1 RASFLTEQR
10 IAEGVAFW
18 NANRK
23 ALERAEHQYG
33 VAPEYVVAILGV
45 ETFYGRN
52 TGRWRVVD
60 ALTTLA
66 FDYPPR
72 APYFRDQLE
81 HYLLLGRDGGQKC
94 ARRADPGRG
103 ATARQGS
110 AGRLARGARR
120 ARDAGAAER
129 VPHRLQELLRHHA
142 LQPQRVLRRRGQRSC
157 QRTARS
163 SEGWQIAHRIDGS
176 RSLADLEMQLRALR
190 VGAADLGD
198 LLAAHHALLLLHQDV
213 LVVRV
218 DRDEAVVVLDNDQL
232 AQARDAG
239 AAIGDTAGGRR
250 DHR

>member
-1 RASFLTEQR
+1 GYAERPEVRAFVRELVERHGFVERELLAVFARAQRSESVLQAVQAPAGRRPWEEYRATFLTERR

-23 ALERAEHQYG
+23 ALERAERQYG
-33 VAPEYVVAILGV
+33 VPPEYVLAILGV

-66 FDYPPR
+66 FDHPPR

-81 HYLLLGRDGGQKC
+81 QYLLLGRDGGQKR
-94 ARRADPGRG
+94 ARRTDPGRS

-110 AGRLARGARR
+110 AGRGACGARR

-142 LQPQRVLRRRGQRSC
+142 VQPQRVLRRRGQRSC
-157 QRTARS
+157 QGAARS
-163 SEGWQIAHRIDGS
+163 SERGQIAHRIDGS
-176 RSLADLEMQLRALR
+176 RSLADL
-190 VGAADLGD
+190 
-198 LLAAHHALLLLHQDV
+198 
-213 LVVRV
+213 
-218 DRDEAVVVLDNDQL
+218 
-232 AQARDAG
+232 
-239 AAIGDTAGGRR
+239 
-250 DHR
+250 